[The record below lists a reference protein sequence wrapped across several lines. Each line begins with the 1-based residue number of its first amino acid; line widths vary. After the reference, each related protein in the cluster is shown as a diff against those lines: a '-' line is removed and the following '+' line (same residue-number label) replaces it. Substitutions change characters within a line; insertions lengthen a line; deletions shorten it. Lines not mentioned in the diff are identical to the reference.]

1 MYFCRVNE
9 TGSSNDPDTHSPFED
24 AIEHSD
30 DKIESIIP
38 EELPPE
44 SVTLTTTVRAR
55 CDTLS

>member
-1 MYFCRVNE
+1 VNE

-44 SVTLTTTVRAR
+44 RVTLTTTVRAR